1 MFPSSRA
8 VHTNPGSAST
18 TRLSSFSIPGPF
30 GIVAVTRG
38 CATLRAN
45 VHHTLVSV
53 YGNGGDH
60 PPREYGTLDEILQFP
75 DVAGPRTAEVYSS
88 SCITRFVDKV
98 LEGQDGDVLREGI
111 RALSEAL
118 MEM

>member
-1 MFPSSRA
+1 MPLYGR
-8 VHTNPGSAST
+8 T
-18 TRLSSFSIPGPF
+18 SIIPWCRF
-30 GIVAVTRG
+30 T
-38 CATLRAN
+38 ATEAI
-45 VHHTLVSV
+45 TLPE
-53 YGNGGDH
+53 NI
-60 PPREYGTLDEILQFP
+60 GTLDEILQFP